1 MIVKMKKLTL
11 LCTPAQQEETLKKL
25 RDLEVLHVE
34 HVQAPEGHEL
44 EQARNHLLYVQ
55 RAKEVLQSRPD
66 ADPATGKDPHDLV
79 DTVWKLIHKEKE
91 LKETLQA
98 LEHEKN
104 RITPFGEF
112 DPREITRLNKCGLFA
127 KLYELPVKD
136 TPAAPESVAI
146 SEISRD
152 KNIIYV
158 LAVGREDF
166 SIPAHEVKLPDRSL
180 SKIEHHIEKTRQAM
194 EETEAEFQIYA
205 GHKEMAEKI
214 AGNAAD
220 GVTFL
225 EVSAGMGAD
234 DAIVYLKGFYPID
247 RESDIVVAAEENGWG
262 YQLEEVSSD
271 DEPPTLL
278 RNPKWVSPIKAVLDI
293 IGVVP
298 GYKELDVS
306 ALFLIFL
313 SIFFAFLIGDAG
325 YGLLF
330 IGLSLFGKVKT
341 KGNAGAQPG
350 LNLLLIMSGCCV
362 IFGALTGNYF
372 GIPIESL
379 PAPLQSITS
388 DFMTGLSAE
397 SGLRDANTAAN
408 NVMFICFVLGAVHI
422 TIAHV
427 WNFIRKINSAACLA
441 DLGWIMSTWSL
452 FFLVLD
458 LVIGADNIVIPMMPS
473 NILYGVLGTG
483 AGLILISILTQKD
496 YFGVVTLAL
505 DLINN
510 FVDIISYVRLY
521 AVGAASLAIAVAFNE
536 MATGV
541 GFKGL
546 ASLGAAVILFLGHG
560 LNIILCA
567 MGILVHGIRLNTLEF
582 SGHAGVEWGGRHF
595 NPFKKHTETLN

>member
-11 LCTPAQQEETLKKL
+11 LCTYAQQEQTLKKL
-25 RDLEVLHVE
+25 RELEVVHVE
-34 HVQAPEGHEL
+34 HVQAPEGYEL

-55 RAKEVLQSRPD
+55 RAREVLQ
-66 ADPATGKDPHDLV
+66 AQPAVDTTGTDPHDLV

-98 LEHEKN
+98 LEHEKV

-112 DPREITRLNKCGLFA
+112 DPREIKKLNHSGLFA
-127 KLYELPVKD
+127 KLYELPARE
-136 TPAAPESVAI
+136 TPEVPEGVAV
-146 SEISRD
+146 SEIGRN
-152 KNIIYV
+152 KNIIYA

-166 SIPAHEVKLPDRSL
+166 SIPAHEVRLPDRSL
-180 SKIEHHIEKTRQAM
+180 SKIEYHIEKTKTAL
-194 EETEAEFQIYA
+194 EENAADFQTYA
-205 GHKEMAEKI
+205 GHKALAEQI
-214 AGNAAD
+214 ADNAAD

-225 EVSAGMGAD
+225 EVRNGMGTD
-234 DAIVYLKGFYPID
+234 EDIVYLKGFYPID
-247 RESDIVVAAEENGWG
+247 RESDIVAAAAENGWG
-262 YQLEEVSSD
+262 YTLEEVSAG

-278 RNPKWVSPIKAVLDI
+278 RNPKWVSPIKAVLDM

-330 IGLSLFGKVKT
+330 IGLSVFGKVKS
-341 KGNAGAQPG
+341 KGNAAAQPG
-350 LNLLLIMSGCCV
+350 LNLLLIMSVCCV

-372 GIPIESL
+372 GIPTENL
-379 PAPLQSITS
+379 WAPLQLLTN
-388 DFMTGLSAE
+388 DFMTGYSAE

-427 WNFIRKINSAACLA
+427 WNFIRKINSTACLA
-441 DLGWIMSTWSL
+441 DLGWILSTWSL

-458 LVIGADNIVIPMMPS
+458 LVIGVDNVVIPMLPS
-473 NILYGVLGTG
+473 NILYSALGTG

-536 MATGV
+536 MAIGV

-546 ASLGAAVILFLGHG
+546 ASLGAAIILFLGHG

-595 NPFKKHTETLN
+595 NPFRKNIEPLN